1 VRIWGDLAGGQDPIV
16 MLHGWMDVGASFQ
29 FVVDAL
35 KSDRPVIA
43 PDWRGFGLTSSRGA
57 DNFWFPDYLADLDGL
72 LDHYLQGRPADI
84 VGHSMGGNISMFY
97 AGSRPERVR
106 RLVNLE
112 GFGMSATRPEQAP
125 GRYAKWM
132 DEIKSFRRGEL
143 DLQTYAECSGVARRL
158 MRTNPRLPQDKADWL
173 AAHWA
178 TQITRPDGTRVWAI
192 LGDASHKIVNAY
204 LYRVDE
210 AVECNKAIRAPVL
223 AVEAVEGMLRTWKK
237 RGAEDD
243 FLARL
248 RQVPQIELVR
258 VEDAGHMMHHDQPEE
273 VAALIES
280 FIARS

>member
-1 VRIWGDLAGGQDPIV
+1 MRIWGDLAGGQDPIV

-112 GFGMSATRPEQAP
+112 GFGMPARKP
-125 GRYAKWM
+125 
-132 DEIKSFRRGEL
+132 DEIGR
-143 DLQTYAECSGVARRL
+143 
-158 MRTNPRLPQDKADWL
+158 
-173 AAHWA
+173 AH
-178 TQITRPDGTRVWAI
+178 V
-192 LGDASHKIVNAY
+192 
-204 LYRVDE
+204 
-210 AVECNKAIRAPVL
+210 
-223 AVEAVEGMLRTWKK
+223 
-237 RGAEDD
+237 
-243 FLARL
+243 
-248 RQVPQIELVR
+248 
-258 VEDAGHMMHHDQPEE
+258 
-273 VAALIES
+273 
-280 FIARS
+280 